1 MDKKQLN
8 QEEQLIETPDMIT
21 ESTNKGVRNFLI
33 SIPAALAVISVLAF
47 ILQYVFFFRAQN
59 DNLNMEKSIASNK
72 SSLEN
77 IHSSNASFAAKK
89 LKEIYSAS
97 ELTAVTEKY
106 RSYSMTLGG
115 KEITSDS
122 FSFPAGTVELK
133 LTETSE
139 PSSFPY
145 EIESYGS
152 LTDKTTSVKLW
163 SFVNIAGVSPK
174 AKTVDKDTIVTYKI
188 TGKSGETVR
197 VNLSPV
203 LVDRLGIKYNSISV
217 KFN

>member
-1 MDKKQLN
+1 MDKKQVN
-8 QEEQLIETPDMIT
+8 HEENLIETADMIN

-33 SIPAALAVISVLAF
+33 SLPAALALISVLAF
-47 ILQYVFFFRAQN
+47 ILQYVFFFRAKN
-59 DNLNMEKSIASNK
+59 DNLNMTKNIAANK

-77 IHSSNASFAAKK
+77 IHSSNADFATRK

-133 LTETSE
+133 LIEKSE
-139 PSSFPY
+139 ASAFPY
-145 EIESYGS
+145 EIEAYGS

-163 SFVNIAGVSPK
+163 SFVNVSGVSPK
-174 AKTVDKDTIVTYKI
+174 SKTDGQTTTVTYKI
-188 TGKSGETVR
+188 TGKSGETKR
-197 VNLSPV
+197 INLSPV

-217 KFN
+217 KFS

>member
-1 MDKKQLN
+1 MDKKQIN
-8 QEEQLIETPDMIT
+8 QEEHIIETPDMIT
-21 ESTNKGVRNFLI
+21 ESTNKNVRNFLI
-33 SIPAALAVISVLAF
+33 SIPAVLAVISILAF
-47 ILQYVFFFRAQN
+47 ILQYIFFFRAQN
-59 DNLNMEKSIASNK
+59 DNLNMARSIAANK

-77 IHSSNASFAAKK
+77 IHSSNADFAARK

-106 RSYSMTLGG
+106 RSYSMNLGG

-122 FSFPAGTVELK
+122 FTFPAGTVELK
-133 LTETSE
+133 LIETSE
-139 PSSFPY
+139 PSAFPY
-145 EIESYGS
+145 EIEAYGS

-174 AKTVDKDTIVTYKI
+174 SKTDGKTTTVTYKI
-188 TGKSGETVR
+188 TGEKGETVR

-203 LVDRLGIKYNSISV
+203 LVDRLGIKYNSISI

>member
-1 MDKKQLN
+1 MENKNLDN
-8 QEEQLIETPDMIT
+8 DSIIETGEMIN
-21 ESTNKGVRNFLI
+21 ESTNKSVRNFLI
-33 SIPAALAVISVLAF
+33 SLPAVLVVISVLAF
-47 ILQYVFFFRAQN
+47 LLQYVFFFRAQN
-59 DNLNMEKSIASNK
+59 DNLDMEKSIAENK

-77 IHSSNASFAAKK
+77 IHSSNMAFAAQK

-115 KEITSDS
+115 KELSTDN

-133 LTETSE
+133 LTETAEASA
-139 PSSFPY
+139 FPY
-145 EIESYGS
+145 EIEAYGS

-163 SFVNIAGVSPK
+163 SFINIAGVAPK
-174 AKTVDKDTIVTYKI
+174 AKTVGQDTIVTYKI
-188 TGKSGETVR
+188 TGEKGETVR
-197 VNLSPV
+197 INLSPV